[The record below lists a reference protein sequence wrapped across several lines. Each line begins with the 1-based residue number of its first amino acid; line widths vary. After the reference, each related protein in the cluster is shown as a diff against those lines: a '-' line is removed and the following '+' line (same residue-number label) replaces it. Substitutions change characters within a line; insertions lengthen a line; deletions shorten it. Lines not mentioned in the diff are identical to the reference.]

1 MRKYLRAAV
10 SCGRGSRA
18 VSTALHADFGA
29 GYGGIDADAS
39 SDSVGDGPGGG
50 HEAVAGVPGAPLGV
64 G

>member
-1 MRKYLRAAV
+1 MHLRAAK
-10 SCGRGSRA
+10 SGGGGSRTVRA
-18 VSTALHADFGA
+18 GLHADFGA